1 MDVSNW
7 VQGALIIEVIRSM
20 AGPDRAAGT
29 VNFRAD
35 YWKWDEARETFA
47 NSRLVAGAPSAAFL
61 FPGNVLSHCD
71 GPKVATRQQR
81 QTEHPEI
88 SELDDIRAVLRPDPD
103 GESFQ
108 IVRPPRCSKPAIVLG
123 RDAYVCMGPPAVS

>member
-47 NSRLVAGAPSAAFL
+47 NSRLFAGAPSAVFL
-61 FPGNVLSHCD
+61 FPGNVLSHCA

-103 GESFQ
+103 GEIFQ
-108 IVRPPRCSKPAIVLG
+108 IARPPKSLEPAFVL
-123 RDAYVCMGPPAVS
+123 RRKARVCTGPPAAS